1 MAGVRRAASPVRQAG
16 TPGGRVG
23 QTGQSAA
30 RQVTFPQLL
39 AEKARRIPHRIAMR
53 RKRLGLWREYSW
65 GEYYE
70 HVKRLAAGLLEL
82 GLGPGD
88 RVAIQANNSPEWLF
102 ADIAIQMAGGVT
114 VGIHP
119 TSSSAETGFIMQD
132 SGAQY
137 LIAGHQGHL
146 DTILAMKQGLPL
158 LKKILLI
165 ETRGIRRYQDPMVI
179 PLEDVEGLG
188 QERLERDPDWA
199 ERILQGQDPE
209 KVCVFIY
216 TSGTTG
222 RPKAALFSA
231 SSAMSTVEDLVEANP
246 IKENDSILSYLP
258 LCEGMERLLSVFVP
272 LHVGCVVNFPESTAT
287 VGDALYDI
295 APSVIHFLPRALES
309 LVGSILIGV
318 RKADRVKQLFYEL
331 SFDIAQRKTSLELGG
346 KGSPWWLRMCHGLGS
361 LLVFRKIKDRW
372 GLTRVRLAYCGGGA
386 VSPEVLRFLFTLGIP
401 VRAFYGAA
409 EFLGITFCQQADSVK
424 IGTVG
429 RPLRGIEYEIN
440 DQGELLQ
447 RRRGHAFLGYHHR
460 PEEDGKGVLGD
471 GWVNLGDKA
480 YLDEDGHLV
489 VLGRSQDIFATVR
502 GELVSPAE
510 IENKLKFSSYVK
522 EAVVVGEGKG
532 YLTALIQVDYNMVAD
547 WARSKGIPYTTFRS
561 LVENPEVVALMDAE
575 VQRANQDLPEGKRIR
590 GFRLLPKELEHAE
603 DELTPNYKVKR
614 GVVEGRFNDLIQ
626 QMYA

>member
-1 MAGVRRAASPVRQAG
+1 MGETEGAAAGQM
-16 TPGGRVG
+16 
-23 QTGQSAA
+23 
-30 RQVTFPQLL
+30 TFPQLL
-39 AEKARRIPHRIAMR
+39 AEKARRIPHGIAMR
-53 RKRLGLWREYSW
+53 RKRLGLWREYTW
-65 GEYYE
+65 REYYE
-70 HVKRLAAGLLEL
+70 HVKSLAAGLVEL

-102 ADIAIQMAGGVT
+102 ADLAIHMAGGVT

-119 TSSSAETGFIMQD
+119 MSSSADTGFIMQD
-132 SGAQY
+132 SEAQY
-137 LIAGHQGHL
+137 FIAGHQGHL
-146 DTILAMKQGLPL
+146 DAILAMKQGLPSL
-158 LKKILLI
+158 RKIMLI
-165 ETRGIRRYQDPMVI
+165 ETRGIHRYQDPMVI

-188 QERLERDPDWA
+188 QKRLQRDPGWA
-199 ERILQGQDPE
+199 DGVLQGQDPG
-209 KVCVFIY
+209 KVCLFVY

-231 SSAMSTVEDLVEANP
+231 SSAISTVEDLLEANP
-246 IKENDSILSYLP
+246 MKEDDSILSYLP

-272 LHVGCVVNFPESTAT
+272 LRVGCVVNFPESTAT

-295 APSVIHFLPRALES
+295 APSVIHFLPRSLES

-331 SFDIAQRKTSLELGG
+331 SFEIARRKTSLELEG
-346 KGSPWWLRMCHGLGS
+346 KGSPWWLRVCHALGS

-372 GLTRVRLAYCGGGA
+372 GLTKVRLAYCGGAA

-409 EFLGITFCQQADSVK
+409 EFLGITFCQRADSVK
-424 IGTVG
+424 IGTAG

-447 RRRGHAFLGYHHR
+447 RRRGHPFAGYHHR
-460 PEEDGKGVLGD
+460 PEEQGKGVLGD
-471 GWVNLGDKA
+471 GWVNPGDKA
-480 YLDEDGHLV
+480 ILDEQGHLV
-489 VLGRSQDIFATVR
+489 VLGRSQEIFATAR

-522 EAVVVGEGKG
+522 EAVVVGEGRE
-532 YLTALIQVDYNMVAD
+532 YLTALLQVDYDMVTD
-547 WARSKGIPYTTFRS
+547 WARSKGVPYTTFRS
-561 LVENPEVVALMDAE
+561 LVENPEVVALLEAE
-575 VQRANQDLPEGKRIR
+575 VQRANQDLPPEKQIR
-590 GFRLLPKELEHAE
+590 GFRLLPRELDHAE

-614 GVVEGRFNDLIQ
+614 GVVQARFKDLIRE
-626 QMYA
+626 MYG